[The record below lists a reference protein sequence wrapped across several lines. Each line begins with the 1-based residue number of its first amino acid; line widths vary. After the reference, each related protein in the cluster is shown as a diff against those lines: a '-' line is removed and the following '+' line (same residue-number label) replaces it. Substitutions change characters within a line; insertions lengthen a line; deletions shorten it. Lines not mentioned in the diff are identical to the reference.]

1 MPHVGLKQTVIDT
14 PLTITI
20 IVKLKLGVAPYILHG
35 TYHVVLYDK
44 LETEKHEGREG
55 RKITPTSFTSS

>member
-14 PLTITI
+14 PLTIII
-20 IVKLKLGVAPYILHG
+20 IVKLKLAHILHG

-44 LETEKHEGREG
+44 LETEKHEEG
-55 RKITPTSFTSS
+55 R